1 MNETTEPLTDADKAR
16 IAAII
21 ESLYTGELRL
31 AGLRP
36 VKTGAPGYN
45 KSAIEAAVGV
55 GKRYVTALPSGGA
68 AYYFRV
74 TGHVRRLFK
83 PTNGGPARVVV
94 TGVGGTLH
102 QYRRG

>member
-16 IAAII
+16 ISAIV
-21 ESLYTGELRL
+21 ESLYTGFLELP
-31 AGLRP
+31 GQQP

-45 KSAIEAAVGV
+45 KSAMEAHVGA
-55 GKRYVTALPSGGA
+55 GKRYVTSLPGEGA
-68 AYYFRV
+68 VYFFQM

-94 TGVGGTLH
+94 SGVGATLH
-102 QYRRG
+102 EYRRG